1 MTTITGRLR
10 EAGFDAGQADTLA
23 QDIEQKKYGL
33 LLQQLLLRGLWA
45 DVVDDSLPQP
55 RWIARWRDLGE
66 SDFPFINAPALQRL
80 LDAGVDVHDLT
91 DVVRSAQVLT
101 IYNIAQLIDEPCR
114 DLGYDLEAT
123 PDLALAAV
131 DDGGALHRYGSLHD
145 ALEEMD
151 PAGRHGQPRSLE
163 LRRFGGLPDD
173 LQAQLRD
180 LLAKQAWSQA
190 AVLWKRAVGGELA
203 HCLAAMRQLARQL

>member
-1 MTTITGRLR
+1 MLPFFERLN
-10 EAGFDAGQADTLA
+10 GCFCTDGP
-23 QDIEQKKYGL
+23 

-45 DVVDDSLPQP
+45 DVVDDSLPKPQ
-55 RWIARWRDLGE
+55 WIARWCELGA
-66 SDFPFINAPALQRL
+66 SGFPFINSPALQRL

-114 DLGYDLEAT
+114 DLGYDVEAA
-123 PDLALAAV
+123 PHVQLGYV
-131 DDGGALHRYGSLHD
+131 DEAGAPHLPGSLHD
-145 ALEEMD
+145 ALEELD

-163 LRRFGGLPDD
+163 LRQFGGLPGD
-173 LQAQLRD
+173 LQMQLKD
-180 LLAKQAWSQA
+180 LLEKKAWSQA

-203 HCLAAMRQLARQL
+203 HCLAAMQQLARQL